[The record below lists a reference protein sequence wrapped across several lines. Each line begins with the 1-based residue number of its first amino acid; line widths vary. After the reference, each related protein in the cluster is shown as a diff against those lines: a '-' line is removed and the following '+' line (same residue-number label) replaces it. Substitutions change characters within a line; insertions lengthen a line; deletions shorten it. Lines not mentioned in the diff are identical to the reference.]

1 MIKNKSNDDED
12 LREAFKAF
20 NRDGSG
26 SISSVELAQAM
37 EAMGD
42 KMTSLEIDDMMAA
55 INSSGGGMITYEDF
69 VGQHSRYLF
78 IVSLNY
84 YYDCSHPNHNHS
96 PHTCHFY

>member
-69 VGQHSRYLF
+69 VKIMKMTSAE
-78 IVSLNY
+78 
-84 YYDCSHPNHNHS
+84 
-96 PHTCHFY
+96 